1 MSQLLHG
8 GTVTFEDHSAEL
20 EALNANLELDPSETC
35 VITVDMHRG
44 HLDPDQATMPVPPE
58 TAASVVSNSAALL
71 DELRG
76 LGIPVIHVVLAW
88 RPEEAYDFSPR
99 VNAGR
104 MVLSERTPT
113 TDAMASGTVHNL
125 IGSAQC
131 EVMPEIG
138 PFEGDRVVDTKKT
151 LSSFYGTE
159 LDVLLNRYVPVRN
172 VILMGINTNT
182 CVQCAAFEALN
193 RGLRVVV
200 PPECVASMYGED
212 MHQAGLQ
219 NIARCLGWVMPGDQL
234 VEKLKRSAAAPV
246 PQAV

>member
-1 MSQLLHG
+1 MTQLVHG
-8 GTVTFEDHSAEL
+8 GTVTFEDHSVEL
-20 EALNANLELDPSETC
+20 EALNANLTLDPAETC
-35 VITVDMHRG
+35 AITIDMHRG
-44 HLDPDQATMPVPPE
+44 HLDPELATMPVPAE
-58 TAASVVSNSAALL
+58 TAAAVVSESANLL
-71 DELRG
+71 GSLRELG
-76 LGIPVIHVVLAW
+76 VPVIHVVLAW
-88 RPEEAYDFSPR
+88 RPEEAYNFSPR

-113 TDAMASGTVHNL
+113 TPAMASGTVHNL
-125 IGSAQC
+125 VGSAQC
-131 EVMPEIG
+131 EVMSEIG

-172 VILMGINTNT
+172 AILMGINTNT

-193 RGLRVVV
+193 RGLRVIV

-219 NIARCLGWVMPGDQL
+219 NIARCLGWVVPADEIL
-234 VEKLKRSAAAPV
+234 AKLTASASQPASLAL
-246 PQAV
+246 